1 MCGTLQSLRL
11 IGTNTLDVL
20 YETYAETTTDVRPL
34 TSHGYNAV
42 LKVLELR
49 HQQDRNGSMGWVTMH
64 GKDSHL
70 VPAGQMVVLDGSV
83 TVTGIMS
90 EKSAVLEHLS
100 ISSLPSGLLVKTC
113 LTDVPAR
120 APCKIPVVLTNET
133 DHVIIP
139 QKCII
144 GEISAFQEVNTQK
157 SSTNIKSNLSFNIDG
172 SPVDAEW
179 KERIVQRFHSMPEV
193 FA

>member
-1 MCGTLQSLRL
+1 
-11 IGTNTLDVL
+11 
-20 YETYAETTTDVRPL
+20 
-34 TSHGYNAV
+34 
-42 LKVLELR
+42 
-49 HQQDRNGSMGWVTMH
+49 MH

-70 VPAGQMVVLDGSV
+70 VPAGQTVVLDGSV

-113 LTDVPAR
+113 LIDVPAR

-144 GEISAFQEVNTQK
+144 GEISAFQKVLSQEQSVNTQK

-172 SPVDAEW
+172 SPIDAEW